1 MSAQRSGLWRAA
13 NGLMLLAFLASVA
26 VQYNDPDPLR
36 WVVIYGAAALACAR
50 AVTGRSGWIL
60 PALVGAAAL
69 VWALSLAPGVLGRV
83 GFGELFEAF
92 EMKDVRV
99 EVGREFGGLMIIV
112 GWMAVLLLAWRAGA
126 RTPAASQ
133 PPR

>member
-1 MSAQRSGLWRAA
+1 MSTNRAGLWRVL
-13 NGLMLLAFLASVA
+13 NGIMLLAFLASVA
-26 VQYNDPDPLR
+26 VQYNDPDPIG
-36 WVVIYGAAALACAR
+36 WVAIYGAAALACAR

-69 VWALSLAPGVLGRV
+69 VWALSLAPGVLGQV

-99 EVGREFGGLMIIV
+99 EIGREFGGLMIIV
-112 GWMAVLLLAWRAGA
+112 GWMAVLLLAERMGKRERAA
-126 RTPAASQ
+126 
-133 PPR
+133 